1 MNVSALGKGMGT
13 KAAYEVKS
21 LYMGKLSLL
30 SGMGLKSEQEK
41 MQRRQKTDDEISFW
55 EGRKE
60 SLKNMKCNGIED
72 IAQKLDM
79 FHNYEEE
86 IAAAKA
92 AYNREQMFHVLDE
105 AEEIGKKIA
114 DAVEKTEPKT
124 PEERKEDM
132 VEEALGTE
140 DSGGMLEEILDEA
153 EKTLEEMQDAMSETM
168 DEALAEETQKLE
180 ELAEQPLE
188 EQALQHGGIS
198 LQKEEELKALY
209 RPLDIRI

>member
-1 MNVSALGKGMGT
+1 MNVSVLGKSMGT
-13 KAAYEVKS
+13 KAAYEMKS

-41 MQRRQKTDDEISFW
+41 MQRRQKTDEEISFW

-72 IAQKLDM
+72 IAKKLDM

-86 IAAAKA
+86 TAAAKA

-153 EKTLEEMQDAMSETM
+153 SQTLEELQDAIPETM

-180 ELAEQPLE
+180 EPAEQPPE
-188 EQALQHGGIS
+188 EYALQNGSIS
-198 LQKEEELKALY
+198 LRKEEELKALY

>member
-1 MNVSALGKGMGT
+1 MNVSVLGKSMGT
-13 KAAYEVKS
+13 KTAYEMKS

-41 MQRRQKTDDEISFW
+41 MQRRQKTDEEISFW

-72 IAQKLDM
+72 IAKKLDM

-153 EKTLEEMQDAMSETM
+153 SQTLEELQDAIPETM
-168 DEALAEETQKLE
+168 DEALAEETQKLKE
-180 ELAEQPLE
+180 PAEQPPE
-188 EQALQHGGIS
+188 EYALQNGSIS
-198 LQKEEELKALY
+198 LRKEEELKALY

>member
-1 MNVSALGKGMGT
+1 MNVSVLGKNMGT
-13 KAAYEVKS
+13 KAAYEMKS

-41 MQRRQKTDDEISFW
+41 MQRRQKTDEEISFW

-72 IAQKLDM
+72 IAKKLDM

-105 AEEIGKKIA
+105 AA
-114 DAVEKTEPKT
+114 
-124 PEERKEDM
+124 
-132 VEEALGTE
+132 
-140 DSGGMLEEILDEA
+140 
-153 EKTLEEMQDAMSETM
+153 KTLEELQDAVPETM

-180 ELAEQPLE
+180 ELAEQPPE
-188 EQALQHGGIS
+188 EQDLQHGGIGM
-198 LQKEEELKALY
+198 QREEELKALY

>member
-1 MNVSALGKGMGT
+1 MNVSVLGKNMGT
-13 KAAYEVKS
+13 KATYEMKS

-41 MQRRQKTDDEISFW
+41 MQRRQKTDEEISFW

-72 IAQKLDM
+72 IAKKLDM

-132 VEEALGTE
+132 AEEALGTE
-140 DSGGMLEEILDEA
+140 DSGGMLEEVLDEA
-153 EKTLEEMQDAMSETM
+153 AKTLEELQDAVPETM

-180 ELAEQPLE
+180 ELAEQPPE
-188 EQALQHGGIS
+188 EQDLQHGGIGM
-198 LQKEEELKALY
+198 QREEELKALY

>member
-1 MNVSALGKGMGT
+1 MNVSVLGKNMGT
-13 KAAYEVKS
+13 KAAYEMKS

-41 MQRRQKTDDEISFW
+41 MQRRQKTDEEISFW

-72 IAQKLDM
+72 IAKKLDM

-132 VEEALGTE
+132 AEEALGTE
-140 DSGGMLEEILDEA
+140 DSGGMLEEVLDEA
-153 EKTLEEMQDAMSETM
+153 AKTLEELQDAVPETM
-168 DEALAEETQKLE
+168 DEALAEETQKLK

-188 EQALQHGGIS
+188 EQDLQHGGIGM
-198 LQKEEELKALY
+198 QREEELKALY

>member
-1 MNVSALGKGMGT
+1 MGT
-13 KAAYEVKS
+13 KAAYEMKS

-41 MQRRQKTDDEISFW
+41 MQRRQKTDEEISFW

-72 IAQKLDM
+72 IAKKLDM

-132 VEEALGTE
+132 AEEALGTE
-140 DSGGMLEEILDEA
+140 DSGGMLEEVLDEA
-153 EKTLEEMQDAMSETM
+153 AKTLEELQDAVPETM

-180 ELAEQPLE
+180 EFAEQPPE
-188 EQALQHGGIS
+188 EQDLQHGGIGM
-198 LQKEEELKALY
+198 QREEELKALY

>member
-1 MNVSALGKGMGT
+1 MNVSVLGKSMGT
-13 KAAYEVKS
+13 KAAYEMKS

-41 MQRRQKTDDEISFW
+41 MQRRQKTDEEISFW

-72 IAQKLDM
+72 IAKKLDM

-132 VEEALGTE
+132 EEEALGTE

-153 EKTLEEMQDAMSETM
+153 SQTLEELQDAIPETM

-180 ELAEQPLE
+180 EPAEQPPE
-188 EQALQHGGIS
+188 EYALQNGSIS
-198 LQKEEELKALY
+198 LRKEEELKALY

>member
-1 MNVSALGKGMGT
+1 MNVSVLGKSMGT
-13 KAAYEVKS
+13 KAAYEMKS

-41 MQRRQKTDDEISFW
+41 MQRRQKTDEEISFW

-72 IAQKLDM
+72 IAKKLDM

-114 DAVEKTEPKT
+114 DAVEKTDPK
-124 PEERKEDM
+124 P
-132 VEEALGTE
+132 
-140 DSGGMLEEILDEA
+140 
-153 EKTLEEMQDAMSETM
+153 QDAIPETM

-180 ELAEQPLE
+180 EPAEQPPE
-188 EQALQHGGIS
+188 EYALQNGSIS
-198 LQKEEELKALY
+198 LRKEEELKALY

>member
-1 MNVSALGKGMGT
+1 MNVSVLGKNMGT
-13 KAAYEVKS
+13 KAAYEMKS

-41 MQRRQKTDDEISFW
+41 MQRWQKTDEEISFW
-55 EGRKE
+55 GGRKE

-72 IAQKLDM
+72 IAKKLDM

-114 DAVEKTEPKT
+114 DAVEKTDPKT

-132 VEEALGTE
+132 AEEALGTE
-140 DSGGMLEEILDEA
+140 DSGGMLEEVLDEA
-153 EKTLEEMQDAMSETM
+153 AKTLEELQDAVPETM

-180 ELAEQPLE
+180 ELAEQPPE
-188 EQALQHGGIS
+188 EQDLQHGGIGM
-198 LQKEEELKALY
+198 QREEELKALY